1 MKTVGRISFFV
12 LLSITLGLASS
23 WLKSDYLRE
32 FLKGKIV
39 EILITLVA
47 INVATCGIIVSKLEE
62 LSKIYQKDFSGTIK
76 EIKLSLIYQIWFIG
90 ISVVTLIL
98 YQSKVIAGLLG
109 DNHQFIFD
117 SVLTTVFICSIDVL
131 RDTGMAIF
139 VINKK

>member
-1 MKTVGRISFFV
+1 
-12 LLSITLGLASS
+12 
-23 WLKSDYLRE
+23 LRE

-39 EILITLVA
+39 ELLITLLA

-62 LSKIYQKDFSGTIK
+62 LSKIHQKDFSETIK

-90 ISVVTLIL
+90 ISIVTLIL

-109 DNHQFIFD
+109 DSHQFIFD
-117 SVLTTVFICSIDVL
+117 SILTTVFICSIDVL